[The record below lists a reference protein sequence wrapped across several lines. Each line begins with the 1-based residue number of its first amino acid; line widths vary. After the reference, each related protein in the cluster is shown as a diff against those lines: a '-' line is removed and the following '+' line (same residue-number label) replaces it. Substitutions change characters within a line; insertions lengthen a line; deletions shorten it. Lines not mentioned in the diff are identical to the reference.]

1 VPVLGG
7 WSLPEVSSRG
17 RSATRWFDTETSTE
31 LPAKQGAGGSD
42 PGMKRIRL
50 AWDNCFA
57 RRNLTGTGVYA
68 ARLLEHLAGEP
79 DLALESFDGWPN
91 TLRGGSSSARRALQ
105 TAGNLAWTHLHLPAR
120 LWKRGFDLLHS
131 PAFIAPL
138 AAPCPV
144 VITMHDITYLLYPSH
159 FASWWI
165 RYMKTVVPITVR
177 SAAAII
183 CGSEH
188 SKRDIVKAYALSPGK
203 VHVAPYGVDHQR
215 FHPAATLDP
224 SWARQAGIREGYVL
238 HVGEL
243 SHRKNIPTLLRAV
256 AYLRSLGKWGDR
268 QLVLAGAKAPGMLG
282 ADEIHE
288 TIRQLELSESV
299 ILAGRVAD
307 EYLPGLYAQASL
319 LVMPSLY
326 EGFGFPVLESMA
338 SGTPVVASNV
348 SSLPEVAGDAA
359 ILVSPDEVE
368 GLANAMADVL
378 GNPSVVAELRCKGL
392 SRAQQFNWRRAAA
405 ETIQVYRSV
414 AG

>member
-1 VPVLGG
+1 
-7 WSLPEVSSRG
+7 
-17 RSATRWFDTETSTE
+17 
-31 LPAKQGAGGSD
+31 
-42 PGMKRIRL
+42 MKPIRV

-68 ARLLEHLAGEP
+68 SRLLENLAREP
-79 DLALESFDGWPN
+79 NLVLESLNGWPD
-91 TLRGGSSSARRALQ
+91 TVRGGSGLQ
-105 TAGNLAWTHLHLPAR
+105 RIFQVAGNLAWTHLDLPVR
-120 LWKRGFDLLHS
+120 LWRRGFDLLHS

-159 FASWWI
+159 FANWWI
-165 RYMKTVVPITVR
+165 HYMKSVVPSTVR
-177 SAAAII
+177 SAAAVI

-188 SKRDIVKAYALSPGK
+188 SRRDIMKAYALTAGK
-203 VHVAPYGVDHQR
+203 VHVVPYGVDHQR
-215 FHPAATLDP
+215 FHSAAVLDP
-224 SWARQAGIREGYVL
+224 AWARQLGIREGYVL

-256 AYLRSLGKWGDR
+256 AYLRGIGKWGSR
-268 QLVLAGAKAPGMLG
+268 QLVLAGSEAPGMVG
-282 ADEIHE
+282 AKEVHQ
-288 TIRQLELSESV
+288 TIGDLELSGNV

-307 EYLPGLYAQASL
+307 EYLPGLYAKASL

-338 SGTPVVASNV
+338 AGVPVVASNV

-359 ILVSPDEVE
+359 ILVSPHEAE
-368 GLANAMADVL
+368 GLANAMAEVL
-378 GNPSVVAELRCKGL
+378 DNPGVAAELRAKGL
-392 SRAQQFNWRRAAA
+392 SRAQQFNWQRTAA
-405 ETIQVYRSV
+405 ETVQVYRSV

>member
-1 VPVLGG
+1 
-7 WSLPEVSSRG
+7 
-17 RSATRWFDTETSTE
+17 
-31 LPAKQGAGGSD
+31 
-42 PGMKRIRL
+42 MKRIRL

-68 ARLLEHLAGEP
+68 SRLLEHLTGEP
-79 DLALESFDGWPN
+79 DLVLESFDGWPN
-91 TLRGGSSSARRALQ
+91 TERGSNSVSRAFQ
-105 TAGNLAWTHLHLPAR
+105 TAGSLVWTHLDLPAR

-138 AAPCPV
+138 KASCPV

-159 FASWWI
+159 FANWWI
-165 RYMKTVVPITVR
+165 RYMKSVVPVTVR

-188 SKRDIVKAYALSPGK
+188 SKRDLMDAYALPPGK
-203 VHVAPYGVDHQR
+203 VHVVPYGVDHQR
-215 FHPAATLDP
+215 FHPAAALDR
-224 SWARQAGIREGYVL
+224 SWALQSGIRQGYVL

-243 SHRKNIPTLLRAV
+243 SHRKNIPTLLQAV
-256 AYLRSLGKWGDR
+256 AHLRSAGKWGDR
-268 QLVLAGAKAPGMLG
+268 QLVLAGAEAPGMIG
-282 ADEIHE
+282 ADEIHA
-288 TIRQLELSESV
+288 TIRQLELSDIV
-299 ILAGRVAD
+299 VLAGRVAD
-307 EYLPGLYAQASL
+307 EYLPGLYAEASL

-359 ILVSPDEVE
+359 ILVSPHEAE
-368 GLANAMADVL
+368 GLSNAMADVL
-378 GNPSVVAELRCKGL
+378 SNPSTAAELRAKGL
-392 SRAQQFNWRRAAA
+392 GRAQQFNWQRTAA

-414 AG
+414 VG

>member
-1 VPVLGG
+1 
-7 WSLPEVSSRG
+7 
-17 RSATRWFDTETSTE
+17 
-31 LPAKQGAGGSD
+31 
-42 PGMKRIRL
+42 MKPIRL

-68 ARLLEHLAGEP
+68 ARLLEHLEGNP
-79 DLALESFDGWPN
+79 DLALESFGGWPN
-91 TLRGGSSSARRALQ
+91 AVRGSSSVRRALQ
-105 TAGNLAWTHLHLPAR
+105 TAGSLAWTHLDLPAR

-138 AAPCPV
+138 ASPCPV

-159 FASWWI
+159 FANWWI
-165 RYMKTVVPITVR
+165 RYMKSVVPVTVR

-188 SKRDIVKAYALSPGK
+188 SKRDIVEAYALPAGK
-203 VHVAPYGVDHQR
+203 VHVVPYGVDHQR
-215 FHPAATLDP
+215 FHPAAVLDR
-224 SWARQAGIREGYVL
+224 SWARQSGMREGYVL

-256 AYLRSLGKWGDR
+256 AHLRALGKWGDR
-268 QLVLAGAKAPGMLG
+268 QLVLAGTEAPGMIG

-288 TIRQLELSESV
+288 TILQLELSESV
-299 ILAGRVAD
+299 VLTGRVAD

-338 SGTPVVASNV
+338 AGTPVVASNI

-359 ILVSPDEVE
+359 ILVSPHEVE
-368 GLANAMADVL
+368 GLANAIADVL
-378 GNPSVVAELRCKGL
+378 FNPGVAAELRSKGL
-392 SRAQQFNWRRAAA
+392 SRAQQFNWQRTAA

-414 AG
+414 VG

>member
-1 VPVLGG
+1 
-7 WSLPEVSSRG
+7 
-17 RSATRWFDTETSTE
+17 
-31 LPAKQGAGGSD
+31 
-42 PGMKRIRL
+42 MKPIRL

-68 ARLLEHLAGEP
+68 ARLLEHLEGNP
-79 DLALESFDGWPN
+79 DLALESFGGWPN
-91 TLRGGSSSARRALQ
+91 TVRGSSSVRRAFQ
-105 TAGNLAWTHLHLPAR
+105 TAGSLAWTHLHLPAR
-120 LWKRGFDLLHS
+120 LWQRGFDLLHS

-138 AAPCPV
+138 ASPCPV

-159 FASWWI
+159 FANWWI
-165 RYMKTVVPITVR
+165 RYMKSVVPSTVR

-188 SKRDIVKAYALSPGK
+188 SKRDIVKAYALPAGK
-203 VHVAPYGVDHQR
+203 VHVVPYGVDHQR
-215 FHPAATLDP
+215 FQPAAVLDRA
-224 SWARQAGIREGYVL
+224 WARQSGIREGYVL
-238 HVGEL
+238 HVGEF

-256 AYLRSLGKWGDR
+256 AHLRSLGKWGDR
-268 QLVLAGAKAPGMLG
+268 QLVLAGAEAPGMVG
-282 ADEIHE
+282 AGEIHE

-299 ILAGRVAD
+299 VLAGRVAD

-338 SGTPVVASNV
+338 AGTPVVVSNI

-359 ILVSPDEVE
+359 ILVSPHEVE
-368 GLANAMADVL
+368 GLANAIADVL
-378 GNPSVVAELRCKGL
+378 FNPGVAAELRSKGL
-392 SRAQQFNWRRAAA
+392 ARARQFNWQRTAA

-414 AG
+414 VGQR